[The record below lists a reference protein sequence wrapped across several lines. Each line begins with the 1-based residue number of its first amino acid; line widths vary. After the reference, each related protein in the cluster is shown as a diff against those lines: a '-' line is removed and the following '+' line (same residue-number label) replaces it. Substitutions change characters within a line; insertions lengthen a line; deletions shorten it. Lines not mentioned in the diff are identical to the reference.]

1 MAEVMER
8 PGGAPAPARYPDD
21 RDLLTQVLRPY
32 RAKRC
37 EYLTSAELTVERDP
51 AGPADQL
58 RVGAA
63 CTFEI
68 PESCY
73 IDDTGHFNAVEFNI
87 CFNQMFYY
95 LVAKAVKERV
105 VAPFSR
111 WDMDDFWTRQLGEI
125 LITDLRSAFRTQM
138 RGRLFQGEIQI
149 ADVAEWDA
157 SDIRDALVVIRTTCR
172 FWDEHGGDSHGEV
185 TAAILNPPPSGG

>member
-1 MAEVMER
+1 MAEVMDR
-8 PGGAPAPARYPDD
+8 PGRVTDPVRHANDPE
-21 RDLLTQVLRPY
+21 LLTRVLRPY
-32 RAKRC
+32 RAKNC
-37 EYLTSAELTVERDP
+37 EYLTSAEITVAGDP
-51 AGPADQL
+51 AEQGRL
-58 RVGAA
+58 GAA

-95 LVAKAVKERV
+95 LVAKSVKERLT
-105 VAPFSR
+105 APFSR
-111 WDMDDFWTRQLGEI
+111 WSMDDFWTRQLGEI
-125 LITDLRSAFRTQM
+125 LITDFRSAFRTQM
-138 RGRLFQGEIQI
+138 RGRHFHGEIDLV
-149 ADVAEWDA
+149 DVAEWDG

-172 FWDEHGGDSHGEV
+172 YWDEHGGDSHGEV